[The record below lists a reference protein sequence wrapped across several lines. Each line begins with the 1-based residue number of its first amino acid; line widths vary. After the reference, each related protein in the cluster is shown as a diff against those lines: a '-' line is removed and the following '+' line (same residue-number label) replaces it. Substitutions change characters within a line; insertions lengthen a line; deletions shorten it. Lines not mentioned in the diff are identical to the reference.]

1 MSLKFLRNGWP
12 RFTGKAFSQ
21 LASND
26 CSAEEE
32 KAQLSDIVI
41 IGLGG
46 VGSVVAFA
54 ISFGLQ
60 GCATQ
65 QRVRITLVDGGYYEA
80 DHIDHEYFKTLGN
93 KAEVQ
98 RRQLSR
104 DFPTI
109 YYHSIPRYVSE
120 HEEPHARAAATVI
133 REKCWVMLAV
143 DNHQTRKMVSD
154 HCEKLNDVVVISGS
168 NDGADNCMLQV
179 FIRVDGKN
187 VTSPLTYAHPHILH
201 PQDQSPVDRAN
212 TAGCGAR
219 IRSGKQLPATVFACA
234 CLMQN
239 AFHTAR
245 RLQENR
251 DLHRFAYRE
260 IYWDI
265 VRGKFRVVGAEEDSR
280 G

>member
-1 MSLKFLRNGWP
+1 MS
-12 RFTGKAFSQ
+12 
-21 LASND
+21 
-26 CSAEEE
+26 EV
-32 KAQLSDIVI
+32 VI
-41 IGLGG
+41 MGLGG
-46 VGSVVAFA
+46 VGSLVAFA

-80 DHIDHEYFKTLGN
+80 DHLDHEYFTSMGS

-104 DFPTI
+104 DFPHI
-109 YYHSIPRYVSE
+109 FYHSIPLYVAE
-120 HEEPHARAAATVI
+120 QDGLRARAIANVI
-133 REKCWVMLAV
+133 KEEYCVMLAV
-143 DNHQTRKMVSD
+143 DNHKTRKIVND
-154 HCEKLNDVVVISGS
+154 YCEGLKNVVVISGS

-179 FIRVDGKN
+179 FIRVNGN
-187 VTSPLTYAHPHILH
+187 NITPPLTYGHPHILY
-201 PQDQSPVDRAN
+201 PEDQSPVDRVN
-212 TAGCGAR
+212 LGGCDGR
-219 IRSGKQLPATVFACA
+219 IRSGKQLPATLFACA

-245 RLQENR
+245 RLQENGN
-251 DLHRFAYRE
+251 LQGFAYRE

-265 VRGKFRVVGAEEDSR
+265 VRGKFRVAGAEEDSR